1 MLHYF
6 GFRAANHVASF
17 AGDLQVSALMKTW
30 SRFLQ
35 LAQLQWAQFQPPGGL
50 VKTICEVGGPPR
62 TSQYRTGRKERF
74 MCLCSPNNRGLI
86 ANYWSSNAVIHG
98 KLSTGCMIGHFFTDS
113 PRGRRP
119 LSGKRSRQ
127 WVYTHCR
134 QWSDWCVILPTAMT
148 EQDGGESAMPRKR
161 YAYEHHHE
169 LPSLASRIPN
179 FNQHT
184 TLRRLG

>member
-86 ANYWSSNAVIHG
+86 ANYWSSNAVTHG
-98 KLSTGCMIGHFFTDS
+98 KPSTGCMIGHFLHRQSKRQAAFVRKTQPSVGLHTLQTVERLVCHFTNDHD
-113 PRGRRP
+113 RTRWR
-119 LSGKRSRQ
+119 
-127 WVYTHCR
+127 
-134 QWSDWCVILPTAMT
+134 
-148 EQDGGESAMPRKR
+148 RKR
-161 YAYEHHHE
+161 HATQTACVRT
-169 LPSLASRIPN
+169 P
-179 FNQHT
+179 
-184 TLRRLG
+184 